1 MNLFDTL
8 FSPSGQVKIPDRDV
22 FDAEEFVNA
31 VNNKLPVV
39 SNTFENNVYKA
50 VVRNSFFRYRYDLT
64 FEIGETSVDFRF
76 SNTNF
81 IIILLTALLVGMF
94 LFKGHLST
102 YIFWG
107 TVTFFLLYGANF
119 FAVKNFISSVLESV
133 IKVNEPMPDAP
144 STSSVSITRQNVC
157 PACGKFLTGFE
168 SACPECGLYL
178 LGNAKPKESVTNL
191 NGWSWTYCY
200 KEK

>member
-8 FSPSGQVKIPDRDV
+8 FSPSGQVKIPDRDG

-31 VNNKLPVV
+31 VNNKLPVI
-39 SNTFENNVYKA
+39 SHTFENNVYNA
-50 VVRNSFFRYRYDLT
+50 VVRNSFFRYHYDLT
-64 FEIGETSVDFRF
+64 FEIGELNVDFRF

-107 TVTFFLLYGANF
+107 TVTFSVLYGANF
-119 FAVKNFISSVLESV
+119 FAVKNYISSVLKSV
-133 IKVNEPMPDAP
+133 FKVADQMPDMP
-144 STSSVSITRQNVC
+144 VCSSVSITRQNVC

-178 LGNAKPKESVTNL
+178 LGNAKPKESVSNL
-191 NGWSWTYCY
+191 NGWSWTYWY
-200 KEK
+200 EAK